1 VSVPELLAGARPRAY
16 PTCEAVVSP
25 TGSASVTVS
34 DRQFLPKCSRPAGY
48 GTAHLGYGPC
58 SSHTG
63 NTAVVRKKFAL
74 EAGQHFIAQ
83 YKAERVVFGGDPDD
97 INITPEQALME
108 EVRRSVAMVRFI
120 QSQIAT
126 WNPALGDLGA
136 LPALTDE
143 TTKGQGTPT
152 DAAEWLRLY
161 RDERAHM
168 VRVSKMTID
177 AGVSMAMVT
186 LAQQQGTLVASA
198 VREILD
204 SLALSPA
211 QAQMVPT
218 IVPEILSRYA
228 KVIPGESYDLSQ
240 VTLTEAVLE

>member
-1 VSVPELLAGARPRAY
+1 
-16 PTCEAVVSP
+16 
-25 TGSASVTVS
+25 
-34 DRQFLPKCSRPAGY
+34 
-48 GTAHLGYGPC
+48 
-58 SSHTG
+58 
-63 NTAVVRKKFAL
+63 L

>member
-1 VSVPELLAGARPRAY
+1 
-16 PTCEAVVSP
+16 
-25 TGSASVTVS
+25 
-34 DRQFLPKCSRPAGY
+34 
-48 GTAHLGYGPC
+48 
-58 SSHTG
+58 
-63 NTAVVRKKFAL
+63 VRKKFAL

-186 LAQQQGTLVASA
+186 LAQQQGLWSLRRSA
-198 VREILD
+198 RSSIPWRCPPPRLKW
-204 SLALSPA
+204 SQRSSPR
-211 QAQMVPT
+211 
-218 IVPEILSRYA
+218 SCR
-228 KVIPGESYDLSQ
+228 
-240 VTLTEAVLE
+240 VTRR